1 MKLAGDEYGSLQ
13 ELGFAENKTKSLR
26 IRLKKQTDFQ
36 SGDISKKAFKKNQH
50 KRLKMLVELGGIEP
64 PTSTLRVLRY
74 WRSRHN

>member
-13 ELGFAENKTKSLR
+13 ELGFDENKTKSLR

-64 PTSTLRVLRY
+64 PTSTLPVLR
-74 WRSRHN
+74 SPS